1 MADFQVNE
9 STSAFLEMKFKNER
23 GVTVTPDMC
32 TYRIDDM
39 TGLSETVTGTEIVG
53 DTSFFP
59 TTPKYILEITSD
71 QNRILDDKN
80 IWEDRQVTVSFFY
93 NAISVGTNTFLY
105 RVINLSRIN
114 S

>member
-9 STSAFLEMKFKNER
+9 LTSAFLELKFKNER
-23 GVTVTPDMC
+23 GVSVTPDMAV
-32 TYRIDDM
+32 YRIDDM
-39 TGLSETVTGTEIVG
+39 TGLSETVTGTEIVD

-59 TTPKYILEITSD
+59 TSAKYVLEITSN
-71 QNRILDDKN
+71 QNRILDEND
-80 IWEDRQVTVSFFY
+80 IWEDRQVTVTFYY
-93 NAISVGTNTFLY
+93 NAISVGTNTFTY